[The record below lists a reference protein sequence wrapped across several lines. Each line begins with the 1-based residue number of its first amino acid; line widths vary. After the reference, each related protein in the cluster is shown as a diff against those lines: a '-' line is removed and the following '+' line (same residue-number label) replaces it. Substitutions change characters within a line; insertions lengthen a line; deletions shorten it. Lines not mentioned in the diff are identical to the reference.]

1 MSGRHPA
8 RPDLTTRL
16 GPLVLSH
23 PLINASGT
31 MDLFEAA
38 ASLEGGDGG
47 AGARL
52 LLDPPV
58 AAYVPK
64 TVTLEPRRG
73 NEPPRILET
82 EAGMLNSIG
91 LPNAGIE
98 VFVER
103 ELPRLLDLPRP
114 VILNVGGF
122 SIEEYVRTVERL
134 RHALDQ
140 DFSSRAVE
148 SPWTTR
154 VGVELN
160 ISCPNVH
167 SGCMSIGA
175 DPGET
180 GALLEAVRRVW
191 PGLLMPKLTP
201 NVTDIASVARAARD
215 AGADALSLVNTFKGL
230 AIDKVSLRPYLGGG
244 TGGLSGPAI
253 KPLALRCVF
262 EVSAAVEIPIVGMG
276 GVVEVQDV
284 VDFLACGASVVAIGC
299 SSFRD
304 PESARRLAEG
314 LGRYLVARGM
324 SLGTIIG
331 SAHR

>member
-1 MSGRHPA
+1 
-8 RPDLTTRL
+8 
-16 GPLVLSH
+16 
-23 PLINASGT
+23 LINASGT
-31 MDLFEAA
+31 FDLFEVA
-38 ASLEGGDGG
+38 ASLGVAEGEP
-47 AGARL
+47 GARL
-52 LLDPPV
+52 LSDPPV

-73 NEPPRILET
+73 NEPPRIVET

-98 VFVER
+98 VFVEH

-114 VILNVGGF
+114 LILNVGGF
-122 SIEEYVRTVERL
+122 SLQDYVLTVKRL
-134 RHALDQ
+134 RRALDEVA
-140 DFSSRAVE
+140 STRMAGA
-148 SPWTTR
+148 PWTTR
-154 VGVELN
+154 VGLELN

-180 GALLEAVRRVW
+180 GALLEAVRPVW

-201 NVTDIASVARAARD
+201 NVTDIASVARAAQD

-230 AIDKVSLRPYLGGG
+230 AIDRVTLRPYLGGG

-253 KPLALRCVF
+253 KPLALRCVY
-262 EVSAAVEIPIVGMG
+262 EVSAAVGVPIVGMG
-276 GVVEVQDV
+276 GVAEVQDV

-299 SSFRD
+299 AVFRD
-304 PESARRLAEG
+304 PESARRLADG
-314 LGRYLVARGM
+314 LGDYLRARGLR
-324 SLGTIIG
+324 LGDVIG